1 MLDTQVF
8 DRVLDNDLP
17 TDVLSNYNVYITHVQ
32 PDELERARGDRKVK
46 LLECLRRIEPTQL
59 STATSVWDDTP
70 WDEGSWSDDVTY
82 ERMLARLKQLDN
94 SNKKFE
100 NQSRDVR
107 IAETALKH
115 GLTLVSD
122 DTNLRTVMTE
132 FGGKAISTMELQKNW
147 KN

>member
-1 MLDTQVF
+1 MPQ
-8 DRVLDNDLP
+8 
-17 TDVLSNYNVYITHVQ
+17 
-32 PDELERARGDRKVK
+32 
-46 LLECLRRIEPTQL
+46 RIEPTQL